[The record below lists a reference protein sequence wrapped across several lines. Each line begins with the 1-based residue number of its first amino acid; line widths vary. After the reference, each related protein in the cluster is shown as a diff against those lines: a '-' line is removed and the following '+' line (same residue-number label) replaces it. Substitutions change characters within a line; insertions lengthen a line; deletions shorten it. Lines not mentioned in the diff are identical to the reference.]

1 MTLFADAGRGVRL
14 VVAAGLLAIVSAM
27 YVDVAMNAEQGWR
40 WCMEDPQGRDGSTL
54 VFPLWT
60 VTGIDGPDRYR
71 ISKVV
76 KDIPVAGAS
85 EGLHEGATVSLVAR
99 FDGKEQR
106 AVEELREVHH
116 LRKWKEALGVIGF
129 LAVGCAAPFV
139 FRVRG
144 GRLEERWR
152 T

>member
-1 MTLFADAGRGVRL
+1 VNVFADPGRAWRI
-14 VVAAGLLAIVSAM
+14 AAASAVLAAVCAN
-27 YVDVAMNAEQGWR
+27 YCVFAMNAEQGWR
-40 WCMEDPQGRDGSTL
+40 WCMEDPRGRDGSTL

-76 KDIPVAGAS
+76 KDIPVIGPTS
-85 EGLHEGATVSLVAR
+85 GLTDGATVSIMAR
-99 FDGKEQR
+99 FDGQSR
-106 AVEELREVHH
+106 TAVEQVRELHH
-116 LRKWKEALGVIGF
+116 LRKWKEVLGVLGF
-129 LAVGCAAPFV
+129 VVVAIAAPFV
-139 FRVRG
+139 FRVRD

>member
-1 MTLFADAGRGVRL
+1 MTLFADTGRGVRL
-14 VVAAGLLAIVSAM
+14 VIAAGLLAVVSAM
-27 YVDVAMNAEQGWR
+27 YVDVAMSAEQGWR
-40 WCMEDPQGRDGSTL
+40 WCMEDARGRDGSTL

-76 KDIPVAGAS
+76 KDIPVIGSS

-99 FDGKEQR
+99 FDGTAHV
-106 AVEELREVHH
+106 AVEELREAHP
-116 LRKWKEALGVIGF
+116 LRTWKEALGVIGF
-129 LAVGCAAPFV
+129 LAAGCAAPFL
-139 FRVRG
+139 FRLRG
-144 GRLEERWR
+144 GRLEERWP